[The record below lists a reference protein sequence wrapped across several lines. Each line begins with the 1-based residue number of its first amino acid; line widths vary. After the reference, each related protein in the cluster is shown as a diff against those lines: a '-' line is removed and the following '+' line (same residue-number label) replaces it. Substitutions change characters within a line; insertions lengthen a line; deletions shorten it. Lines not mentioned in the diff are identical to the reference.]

1 MQPGDCLRGC
11 NTERNPCMKIQNYVL
26 AESLEQAYQ
35 LNQNKRNC
43 VLGGM
48 MWLRLS
54 DRQIHTAIDLSGLEL
69 DQIQETEEEFSIG
82 AMVTLRQLE
91 KHSGFLAY
99 TNGAC
104 REALKDIVG
113 VQFRNSATLGG
124 SLVGR
129 FGFSDVFTFFLALDA
144 YVELY
149 QGGLIPIAAFRD
161 RPIDRDILVRVV
173 VKKRELRV
181 GYQSMRN
188 TKTDFPVLAV
198 CAAKWE
204 DQYHVAVGARPGKAV
219 LLMLPGEI
227 QEPGTYVASH
237 INTQSNMRGSAAY
250 RKQLARV
257 LTDRAIADCDK
268 SSS

>member
-1 MQPGDCLRGC
+1 M
-11 NTERNPCMKIQNYVL
+11 NIQNYVL

-54 DRQIHTAIDLSGLEL
+54 DRLVHTAIDLNRLGL
-69 DQIQETEEEFSIG
+69 DQIEESEEEFRIG

-91 KHSGFLAY
+91 KHPGFLAY
-99 TNGAC
+99 TNGTC
-104 REALKDIVG
+104 RNAVKDIVG

-124 SLVGR
+124 SVMGR

-149 QGGLIPIAAFRD
+149 QGGVIPIAEFRD
-161 RPIDRDILVRVV
+161 RPMDRDILVRVI
-173 VKKRELRV
+173 VKKKELQV
-181 GYQSMRN
+181 GYRSMRN
-188 TKTDFPVLAV
+188 TSTDFPVLAV
-198 CAAKWE
+198 CVAKWD

-219 LLMLPGEI
+219 LLTLPEEI

-237 INTQSNMRGSAAY
+237 INTQSNMRGSASY
-250 RKQLARV
+250 RKQLAKV
-257 LTDRAIADCDK
+257 LTNRAIADCDNR
-268 SSS
+268 

>member
-1 MQPGDCLRGC
+1 M
-11 NTERNPCMKIQNYVL
+11 
-26 AESLEQAYQ
+26 
-35 LNQNKRNC
+35 
-43 VLGGM
+43 
-48 MWLRLS
+48 
-54 DRQIHTAIDLSGLEL
+54 
-69 DQIQETEEEFSIG
+69 
-82 AMVTLRQLE
+82 
-91 KHSGFLAY
+91 
-99 TNGAC
+99 
-104 REALKDIVG
+104 G

-161 RPIDRDILVRVV
+161 RPMDRDILVRVV

-188 TKTDFPVLAV
+188 TKTEFPVLAV

-227 QEPGTYVASH
+227 QEPGTYVSSH